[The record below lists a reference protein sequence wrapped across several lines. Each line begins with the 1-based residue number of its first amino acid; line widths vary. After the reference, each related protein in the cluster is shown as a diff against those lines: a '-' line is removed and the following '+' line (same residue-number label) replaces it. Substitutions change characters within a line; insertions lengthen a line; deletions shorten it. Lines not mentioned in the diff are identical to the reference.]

1 MPDNEVFKINRL
13 LFFFLFF
20 DEKGSD
26 CEGPEKP

>member
-13 LFFFLFF
+13 LFIFFF

>member
-1 MPDNEVFKINRL
+1 MPDNEVFKINGL
-13 LFFFLFF
+13 LFLFF

>member
-1 MPDNEVFKINRL
+1 MPDNEVFKIND
-13 LFFFLFF
+13 FFIFF